1 VIPLSSATENSPA
14 TSPIRS
20 QAAVHPEHSRTT
32 EYGGRAHKPKTVIG
46 GTIGNV
52 MEWYDFALYGYFA
65 PVLSQLFFPSE
76 DKLASL
82 IATFGVFAA
91 GFVMRPLGGVVF
103 GWIGDRIGRDAV
115 LKISIITM
123 GTATFLLGALPTAGT
138 VGVWAGVLLVA
149 VRLIQGLS
157 VGGEFSGSVTYI
169 VETSPLHRRGFSGSW
184 ANFGSIAGTLAGS
197 GFAALDSTVFS
208 PASVQDWGWRV
219 PFLLGGV
226 FAAAAYLYV
235 RRLGS
240 VPQMAHHEEQ
250 HKEDNPLHEA
260 LTRNRRET
268 LLAIVFASGYGICFY
283 IPLVYLPTYSH
294 VVAGLGNDVTL
305 QVNSL
310 GLALAMPMIP
320 LAGWVSDHVLRR
332 RTVLLIAF
340 ALMAVSGWALVAFSG
355 GLMGESLPGG
365 ATGDLIAGQIVMA
378 LMIAIPMGA
387 APAMFVEMFPVADR
401 LTGYSLAYNVGL
413 GVAGG
418 TAPMIATWLMS
429 ATGTDSA
436 PGAYLTGA
444 AIVSAV
450 ALWFMKDRSREPLR

>member
-1 VIPLSSATENSPA
+1 MSSPTEQSPA
-14 TSPIRS
+14 VNSIRS
-20 QAAVHPEHSRTT
+20 QAAVRPEHSRTT
-32 EYGGRAHKPKTVIG
+32 EYRGRTHEPKTIIG

-65 PVLSQLFFPSE
+65 PVLSQLFFPSQNR
-76 DKLASL
+76 LASL
-82 IATFGVFAA
+82 IAVFGVFAA

-103 GWIGDRIGRDAV
+103 GWIGDRMGREAV
-115 LKISIITM
+115 LKISIVTM
-123 GTATFLLGALPTAGT
+123 GVATFVLGVLPTAGA
-138 VGVWAGVLLVA
+138 VGAWAAVLLVA

-169 VETSPLHRRGFSGSW
+169 VETSPLHKRGFSGSW
-184 ANFGSIAGTLAGS
+184 ANFGSIVGTLAGS
-197 GFAALDSTVFS
+197 GFAALDSTLFS
-208 PASVQDWGWRV
+208 QSAVHGWAWRV

-235 RRLGS
+235 RQLGS
-240 VPQMAHHEEQ
+240 VPHMEHHEDQ

-260 LTRNRRET
+260 LSRNRRET

-283 IPLVYLPTYSH
+283 LPLVYLPTYVH
-294 VVAGLGNDVTL
+294 EVAGLGNDVTL
-305 QVNSL
+305 WINSL
-310 GLALAMPMIP
+310 GLALVLPMIP
-320 LAGWVSDHVLRR
+320 LAGWFSDQVLLR

-340 ALMAVSGWALVAFSG
+340 TLMAVTGWALVAFSG
-355 GLMGESLPGG
+355 GLLGGSLLG
-365 ATGDLIAGQIVMA
+365 ATGSLIVGQILMA

-387 APAMFVEMFPVADR
+387 APAMFVELFPVADR

-418 TAPMIATWLMS
+418 TAPMIATWLIS
-429 ATGTDSA
+429 ATGADSA
-436 PGAYLTGA
+436 PGAYLSVA

-450 ALWFMKDRSREPLR
+450 ALWFMKDRSRDPLR